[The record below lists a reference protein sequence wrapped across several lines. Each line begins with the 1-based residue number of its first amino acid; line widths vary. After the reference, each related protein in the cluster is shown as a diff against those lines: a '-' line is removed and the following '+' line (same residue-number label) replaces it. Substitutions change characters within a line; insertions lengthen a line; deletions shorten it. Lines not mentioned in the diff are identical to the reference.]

1 MDNPHLVAT
10 DKPDDWLQIIGV
22 VDDARNDGL
31 DRPVQPQIFLPDS
44 FVLDTNTFLIVRAK
58 ANPAATTRAVAQ
70 SIHRLNPGIFVV
82 EQHDIGWLLD
92 TQGWATERF
101 LAAIFA
107 LFAVLALLLA
117 ATGIYSVVSYTV
129 SQRTREFGVRMALG
143 ARRAS
148 VVRLVLESSLL
159 TVAIGAVIG
168 IVLSISLS
176 KFIATSSHATI
187 RDPLMLAGVSALL
200 LVVTALACLYPTWR
214 AASIEPMQA
223 LRLE

>member
-1 MDNPHLVAT
+1 
-10 DKPDDWLQIIGV
+10 
-22 VDDARNDGL
+22 
-31 DRPVQPQIFLPDS
+31 
-44 FVLDTNTFLIVRAK
+44 
-58 ANPAATTRAVAQ
+58 
-70 SIHRLNPGIFVV
+70 
-82 EQHDIGWLLD
+82 
-92 TQGWATERF
+92 
-101 LAAIFA
+101 
-107 LFAVLALLLA
+107 
-117 ATGIYSVVSYTV
+117 
-129 SQRTREFGVRMALG
+129 MALG

-148 VVRLVLESSLL
+148 VVRLVLETSLL

-187 RDPLMLAGVSALL
+187 RDPLMLASVSALL